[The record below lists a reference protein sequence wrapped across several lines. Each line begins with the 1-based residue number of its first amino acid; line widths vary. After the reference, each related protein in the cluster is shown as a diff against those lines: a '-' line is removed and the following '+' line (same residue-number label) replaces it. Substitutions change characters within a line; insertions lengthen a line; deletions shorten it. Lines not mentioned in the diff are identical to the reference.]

1 MSARPGAACDRG
13 EEGRHRGIVIAG
25 AQGGIGAVQR
35 LESRIARLGRRQHRR
50 DGEEDRE
57 AHTTLEIVVGQP
69 GRGSQGNL
77 LALLFHHRLF
87 QRECRQAPVL
97 VIENHRRSQPPHL
110 RGHRQHLFIPE
121 ERESLGRDP
130 LE

>member
-1 MSARPGAACDRG
+1 MSARAWCGLDGG
-13 EEGRHRGIVIAG
+13 EEGGHRDIVIAR
-25 AQGGIGAVQR
+25 AEGGVGAVQR

-50 DGEEDRE
+50 DGEEDGE
-57 AHTTLEIVVGQP
+57 AHTTLEIVVVRP

-77 LALLFHHRLF
+77 LACPCHQRLF

-97 VIENHRRSQPPHL
+97 VIEDHWRSQPPHL
-110 RGHRQHLFIPE
+110 CRHRQHLFIPE
-121 ERESLGRDP
+121 ERESFGRNP